1 VKSRTNR
8 RMPAQ
13 IRSIPRDHA
22 AMRSMRP
29 TARVRRRW
37 PQRSASRPSLI
48 KVARWARCSADGA
61 MIPSRDRAIVAW
73 AKASWQHSIW
83 AEAFY
88 RQREAKG
95 HGFNTIMRALAD
107 KGIRIRW
114 RCGQDDVAY
123 DEMKYLKSL
132 RTKGSTLGPE
142 GLEL

>member
-1 VKSRTNR
+1 MRI
-8 RMPAQ
+8 
-13 IRSIPRDHA
+13 IRLPRPLVSGIIFLTLVTVA
-22 AMRSMRP
+22 
-29 TARVRRRW
+29 TA
-37 PQRSASRPSLI
+37 
-48 KVARWARCSADGA
+48 ARWREITPEEFAQSEPVVDPDFG
-61 MIPSRDRAIVAW
+61 
-73 AKASWQHSIW
+73 